1 MGFYEI
7 HNILCSDGMG
17 RTGVFTTTMSEIE
30 RVKLEGEVDI
40 FNAVKSSRN
49 KRPHMVC
56 TVVSIEW
63 PS

>member
-1 MGFYEI
+1 M
-7 HNILCSDGMG
+7 
-17 RTGVFTTTMSEIE
+17 FTTIVSEIE

>member
-1 MGFYEI
+1 MYT
-7 HNILCSDGMG
+7 ILSSNGMG
-17 RTGVFTTTMSEIE
+17 RAEVFTTVTAKSEIE

-63 PS
+63 SS